1 MHNAGRAILQAR
13 PAASL
18 KPKKAVEDFLFNR
31 LFLLSLGA
39 PGGGRAAAHLTLK
52 RGKTNSGE
60 TRRLTRQNR
69 AGGGSDK
76 DSGWRIFCLA
86 MLHKI
91 PYVLMQR
98 GREAVPCLAC
108 IKHKTILC
116 ARQGRL
122 PDIACKNMCQ
132 PRTMNPRRGF
142 GGDPIK
148 TGCGAGVEDAMR
160 LEPEHV
166 RPSASSLLLRSF

>member
-1 MHNAGRAILQAR
+1 
-13 PAASL
+13 
-18 KPKKAVEDFLFNR
+18 
-31 LFLLSLGA
+31 
-39 PGGGRAAAHLTLK
+39 
-52 RGKTNSGE
+52 
-60 TRRLTRQNR
+60 
-69 AGGGSDK
+69 
-76 DSGWRIFCLA
+76 
-86 MLHKI
+86 
-91 PYVLMQR
+91 MQR

-116 ARQGRL
+116 ARQGRS